1 MQQALTSPV
10 VRSVALVGLLLAAT
24 VAVVGMGSSHKR
36 RLVLHTVSRP
46 CAVYLTAWRNGD
58 VLIDDAGPLKAIK
71 IRTRAW
77 LSDGCRW
84 QGTETLTPITEK
96 RYAYRYE
103 EKILRCE
110 PDADPFVQTP
120 RRGYVDVID

>member
-10 VRSVALVGLLLAAT
+10 VRSVALAGLLLAAT
-24 VAVVGMGSSHKR
+24 VTVVGMGSSHKR

-58 VLIDDAGPLKAIK
+58 VVIEDEGALKPLT

-84 QGTETLTPITEK
+84 QATETLTPISET
-96 RYAYRYE
+96 RYAYRYD

-110 PDADPFVQTP
+110 PDADPYIQTP
-120 RRGYVDVID
+120 RRGYVDVFE